1 MHLIFLVIDFLLFLN
16 HTGGDIQC
24 PIHGRLKC
32 SVGGGGALIFLGC
45 PDWLGR
51 LRRGRMAQRMRS
63 DWLEGGLG
71 ARSYPHVYSEIFIS
85 VLLVVKILV
94 L

>member
-1 MHLIFLVIDFLLFLN
+1 
-16 HTGGDIQC
+16 
-24 PIHGRLKC
+24 
-32 SVGGGGALIFLGC
+32 
-45 PDWLGR
+45 
-51 LRRGRMAQRMRS
+51 MAQRMRS